1 MKDFQINKVLFR
13 NPILRFE
20 HVDGFDFK
28 PKQAIIDTIKADST
42 SEITFKPIKF
52 YSTVA
57 VILMY
62 KSSGLQNFPNP
73 TGEYSKH
80 IIDCSQGFMCVVKD
94 LYGIVS
100 NNPLQI

>member
-1 MKDFQINKVLFR
+1 MLFG
-13 NPILRFE
+13 NPVVGFE

-42 SEITFKPIKF
+42 SEITFEPIEF

-62 KSSGLQNFPNP
+62 KNSGLQNFPNP

-80 IIDCSQGFMCVVKD
+80 IIDCSQGFMCVAKN
-94 LYGIVS
+94 LIGIVS
-100 NNPLQI
+100 NI